1 MSQET
6 NLNVSPY
13 FDDYNEPVIGGKDN
27 NYYKVLFKPGFPVQ
41 ARELTTLQSILQ
53 NQVEQFGTH
62 FFKEGAKVIP
72 GSLSYINPFYYVQL
86 EDNFL
91 GIPIELYIDQ
101 LIGKK
106 VRGENSGVVGVVKKV
121 IKKSE
126 SERGVYTIYVD
137 FIDSNSNNFTDSL
150 FDDGENL
157 VSEESISFGST
168 FISANEGFA
177 RTIANNASGKGSAF
191 ALGSGVYFLRGYFVD
206 VKDEILILDQ
216 YSSEPSYRVGLD
228 VIEEIVSADTD
239 PYLNDNANG
248 FNNYAAPG
256 ADRLK
261 ISAILAKKPL
271 NSFDTPS
278 FVELA
283 KVENGVLTKLNNN
296 TEYNLLANELARR
309 TFDESGDYYIKS
321 FNVFVRESLNDNE
334 GNDGIYKENQL
345 TSSGLKPSEDLM
357 VYKVS
362 PGKAYVRGYEVETLS
377 PAFLDIPKTRTTR
390 NIQNQSIN
398 FNFGSTLTLN
408 NVHGSPSI
416 GINTSSTI
424 SLRNARIGINSTS
437 PSGKEI
443 GVARVYD
450 FALESGSYELENQA
464 LNRWDISL
472 YDVQTFGDLS
482 INEPI
487 TLTIPTYIKGNSSG
501 ATAFLKN
508 AVTSGIALTVYQISG
523 NFING
528 EKLTF
533 DGTNE
538 TRVSTGYTDYSIS
551 DVKSL
556 YSIVGTGNT
565 FNSDV
570 IQIPSKLIGNVTISG
585 RSGGIS
591 TITSPLISFPGIV
604 TTGNIVQYTRSN
616 FSVKSFARVEQ
627 VFTNSI
633 SISGLT
639 TVAGICDGE
648 LPASQTTVN
657 DLTLVSS
664 YLQKTN
670 NLVEESLF
678 QPLPKINIESVDLT
692 GSSIVIRKQFDV
704 TISNNSLN
712 VQSQTDE
719 VFLPFDE
726 ERYVLTRSD
735 GSTEVLTQDKFQFSA
750 GSTQLTINGLGS
762 NTSGRLIATLRK
774 SNVTSKSKRKQR
786 ISSIIIDKSK
796 YDYSGT
802 SGIGSTTVNDGLVS
816 GNYPFGTRVQDEKI
830 CLNIPDVV
838 DVYGIF
844 ESNDTSD
851 PDLSKMTIGSLDGPT
866 SKTDDLII
874 GETFTGSLSGAK
886 GLCVEKINSGQI
898 SFIYL
903 NSSTF
908 QQGEI
913 VSFEESGV
921 NGIVSTAILG
931 SKNISNDYIL
941 DKGQRLTHY
950 DYSSI
955 IRLPN
960 RKEPARKLKVVF
972 SYGYY
977 DSSDTADVTTCNSY
991 NSFDYRTEISST
1003 GGYRNTDVL
1012 DVRPR
1017 VNNFSVSE
1025 GARSPFEF
1033 DGRSFTN
1040 GNHSSKHV
1048 FASDESETLSFSY
1061 YLPRIDRIYLT
1072 KDGVF
1077 QVKYGSPSDT
1087 PQIPEEVSGSMNI
1100 ANIAIPPYVYDTKSI
1115 KIDYIEHKR
1124 YQMNDIF
1131 KLENRIKNLEYYTS
1145 LSLLENNTSTLFISD
1160 SNGQNRFKSGFF
1172 IDNFSSAGTQDNK
1185 IGVKNSVDL
1194 SNGQLRPSHY
1204 TTQLSLEIGSSS
1216 IVGLASTSI
1225 QNQDQRFISDIIGS
1239 NIRKTGSVLTLD
1251 YQDVPWLEQP
1261 YATRVENV
1269 TPFLVQLWQGNIK
1282 LEPDTDVWIDVNRL
1296 ELRDVEMEGS
1306 FFGVAE
1312 AMRAEVSSTADGS
1325 RLGIS
1330 PIIWQSW
1337 ETTGIRQDI
1346 RLDLDSSL
1354 NTSSSQSVSLGA
1366 RNTKTTSTTRDT
1378 GKFQNNRGIPTETI
1392 NTAITTQNQTTTVT
1406 QTTNLSVSGSVSL
1419 TSNLDQQ
1426 RTGER
1431 RSVREQIDTES
1442 LGDRIVSRNIISF
1455 QRSRNI
1461 EFNASKLKP
1470 NTQVYA
1476 FFDDVD
1482 VNEYCVP
1489 KLLEV
1494 SMRSGT
1500 FIVGEDVVG
1509 VMPTSQRTSSI
1520 DRRNTASNASIRFRL
1535 AVSNHKYGPYNQPSV
1550 IYSNNPYDRN
1560 NIVPSNYSSTSTILN
1575 VDTFSLQN
1583 DTQPQYS
1590 GNTRPGMILRGLTS
1604 GAQAVVTNS
1613 RLITDYQGVLLGS
1626 FFVPNGSVSG
1636 NPIFET
1642 GRSVFRLTS
1651 SSSNSRISGVITTVA
1666 EEIFYSQG
1674 DIDNTQEVTLS
1685 LRNARVRFED
1695 FSQTRTLTTS
1705 TSSSDTTTSSSTT
1718 QFSVTST
1725 NLVNASTSV
1734 QTGYRDP
1741 LAQSFNVSD
1750 PTGVFVTKVDVFFRT
1765 KDSTLPVLFYISE
1778 VNLGVPTR
1786 TIVPFTNVTVYP
1798 DQIKTSDDASA
1809 PTTIQFESP
1818 VYLEPQKEYALVLLS
1833 DSTEYTVWISRLGEF
1848 DIQTIS
1854 NQSTQVLVSTQPLL
1868 GSLFK
1873 SQNASTWDPSQYED
1887 LKFKLYRAN
1896 FVPNGSALFF
1906 NPTLPTD
1913 VSTLTSDPFDIDS
1926 RTVRIGIG
1934 TTVRDSGLSNGNT
1947 IIQAVSGAIGNLV
1960 GTAGTAKG
1968 NLKIINSGIGYTPSV
1983 GSFTFNNILLTN
1995 ISSSGRN
2002 ATANITINGGVA
2014 VAATISNGGTGY
2026 SVGDLLSVSS
2036 IGISSV
2042 GRNLRLSVSELN
2054 GINELII
2061 GDVQG
2066 EFTVGAGYTVQYI
2079 NTSGITTALNGSFG
2093 GNVLITSPEQVLFDG
2108 LHMKVLHRNH
2118 GMHSDVN
2125 QVTITDARSDV
2136 DPTTLAIDYS
2146 SSSTGDIVLSSSSNF
2161 STFEGVSIGSTNP
2174 GYISIGSEIIKY
2186 TGVSGNSLTGITREI
2201 NGTKAFSY
2209 SSGDLVYKYEL
2220 NGVSLLRI
2228 NKTHSLNDS
2237 TVSDSIGLDFYHLKI
2252 DMSSGTDTTDRQSGV
2267 GLPKLFFTK
2276 SNKFG
2281 GKEVNATYNI
2291 AFDLITPNFGVIS
2304 PKYTTVSSAVRTVSG
2319 RSIDGNEAPYE
2330 DKGFQS
2336 ISLSQSSYFDSPRV
2350 IASKINEDSRLT
2362 SLPGN
2367 KSFAMNMNLVSSE
2380 PRVSPCIDLNRTSII
2395 FTTNRVNNPVSDY
2408 VNDSRIN
2415 SYYNDPNSFI
2425 YISNPIVLKN
2435 PATAIKLLI
2444 SGSIHESNDI
2454 RALYAIQ
2461 NNESEEPIFIPFP
2474 GYSNIN
2480 SVGQKIDSSAST
2492 GLPDSFIPK
2501 NSSYEFLP
2509 TPNSFVEYEFSDD
2522 NLPNFKIFRVKL
2534 ILTST
2539 NQSYPPI
2546 IQDLRAI
2553 ALA

>member
-13 FDDYNEPVIGGKDN
+13 FDDYNEPVIGGKDS

-62 FFKEGAKVIP
+62 FFKEGSRVIP
-72 GSLSYINPFYYVQL
+72 GALSYINPFYYIQL

-91 GIPIELYIDQ
+91 GIPIELYVDQ
-101 LIGKK
+101 LVGKK
-106 VRGENSGVVGVVKKV
+106 VRGEISGVVGVVKKV
-121 IKKSE
+121 ITKSE
-126 SERGVYTIYVD
+126 SDRGICTLYVD
-137 FIDSNSNNFTDSL
+137 FVDSNVNNFTDSL

-157 VSEESISFGST
+157 VSEEAISFGST
-168 FISANEGFA
+168 FIAANEGFA
-177 RTIANNASGKGSAF
+177 RTIASSASGRGSAF

-206 VKDEILILDQ
+206 VKDEILLLDQ
-216 YSSEPSYRVGLD
+216 YSSNPSYRVGLD
-228 VIEEIVSADTD
+228 VIEEVISADLD

-261 ISAILAKKPL
+261 ISAVLSKKPL
-271 NSFDTPS
+271 DSFDTPS

-345 TSSGLKPSEDLM
+345 TSSGLQPSEDLM

-377 PAFLDIPKTRTTR
+377 SAFLDIPKTRTTR
-390 NIQNQSIN
+390 NIQNQSVN
-398 FNFGSTLTLN
+398 FNFGSTLTVN

-424 SLRNARIGINSTS
+424 SLRNNRVGIDSTS

-443 GVARVYD
+443 GIARVYD

-472 YDVQTFGDLS
+472 YDVQTYGDLS

-508 AVTSGIALTVYQISG
+508 AVSSGIALTVYQISG

-528 EKLTF
+528 EKLIF

-556 YSIVGTGNT
+556 YSIVGSGNT

-570 IQIPSKLIGNVTISG
+570 IQIPSRVIGNVTISG
-585 RSGGIS
+585 ESAGVS
-591 TITSPLISFPGIV
+591 TVTSPLISFPGIV
-604 TTGNIVQYTRSN
+604 TTGNFVQYTRPN
-616 FSVKSFARVEQ
+616 FTVKSFAKVDQ

-633 SISGLT
+633 VVSGIA
-639 TVAGICDGE
+639 TVNGICDGG
-648 LPASQTTVN
+648 LPSTETTVN
-657 DLTLVSS
+657 DLTLISS

-670 NLVEESLF
+670 NLVDESLF
-678 QPLPKINIESVDLT
+678 QPLPKINVESVDLT
-692 GSSIVIRKQFDV
+692 GSTIIVRKQFDV
-704 TISNNSLN
+704 VISDNSLN
-712 VQSQTDE
+712 VQSGTDE

-762 NTSGRLIATLRK
+762 NNSGRLIATLRK

-786 ISSIIIDKSK
+786 ISSVIISKSK
-796 YDYSGT
+796 YDS
-802 SGIGSTTVNDGLVS
+802 SGIGATTTNDGLEY
-816 GNYPFGTRVQDEKI
+816 GNYPFGTRVQDERI

-851 PDLSKMTIGSLDGPT
+851 PTLPKMTVGSLDGPT

-874 GETFTGSLSGAK
+874 GESFAGTSSGAK
-886 GLCVEKINSGQI
+886 GLYTEKISSGEI

-913 VSFEESGV
+913 ISFDESGV
-921 NGIVSTAILG
+921 NGIVSTIILG
-931 SKNISNDYIL
+931 SKNISNDFVL

-950 DYSSI
+950 DYSSLR
-955 IRLPN
+955 RLSN
-960 RKEPARKLKVVF
+960 KKEPSGKIKVVL
-972 SYGYY
+972 SHGYY
-977 DSSDTADVTTCNSY
+977 DSSDTADITTCNSY
-991 NSFDYRTEISST
+991 DSFEYGTEIASV
-1003 GGYRNTDVL
+1003 GGYRNTDII

-1017 VNNFSVSE
+1017 VNNFSVLEDS
-1025 GARSPFEF
+1025 RSPFEF

-1048 FASDESETLSFSY
+1048 LASDESETLSFNY

-1072 KDGVF
+1072 RDGVF
-1077 QVKYGSPSDT
+1077 QVKYGAPSDT
-1087 PQIPEEVSGSMNI
+1087 PQIPEEVSGALNV
-1100 ANIAIPPYVYDTKSI
+1100 ANIAIPPYVYDTRNVRV
-1115 KIDYIEHKR
+1115 DYVEHKR

-1131 KLENRIKNLEYYTS
+1131 RLENRIKNLEYYTS
-1145 LSLLENNTSTLFISD
+1145 LSLLETNTSSLFISD

-1194 SNGQLRPSHY
+1194 SKGQLRPSHY

-1251 YQDVPWLEQP
+1251 YQEVPWLEQP

-1269 TPFLVQLWQGNIK
+1269 TPFLVQLWQGTIR

-1306 FFGVAE
+1306 FLGVAE
-1312 AMRAEVSSTADGS
+1312 AMRAEVSTRADGS

-1337 ETTGIRQDI
+1337 ETTGVRQNI
-1346 RLDLDSSL
+1346 RLDLDASL
-1354 NTSSSQSVSLGA
+1354 NTSSSTDVSLG
-1366 RNTKTTSTTRDT
+1366 RQRTLSSSSTRDV
-1378 GKFQNNRGIPTETI
+1378 GAFEDGRGIPTET
-1392 NTAITTQNQTTTVT
+1392 TTTSITTQSQTTTVT
-1406 QTTNLSVSGSVSL
+1406 QTTDLSVSGSVSL
-1419 TSNLDQQ
+1419 STNLDQQ

-1431 RSVREQIDTES
+1431 RTVREQINTES
-1442 LGDRIVSRNIISF
+1442 LGDRIVSRNIIAF

-1494 SMRSGT
+1494 SMSSGT
-1500 FIVGEDVVG
+1500 FLVGEDVVG
-1509 VMPTSQRTSSI
+1509 VMPTSERTSSI
-1520 DRRNTASNASIRFRL
+1520 DRRGNGSNQQIRFRL
-1535 AVSNHKYGPYNQPSV
+1535 AVSNHKYGPFNSPSV
-1550 IYSNNPYDRN
+1550 VYTNNPYDRN
-1560 NIVPSNYSSTSTILN
+1560 NTVPSVYSSTSNILN
-1575 VDTFSLQN
+1575 IDTFSLQN
-1583 DTQPQYS
+1583 DIQPQYS
-1590 GNTRPGMILRGLTS
+1590 GNIRPGMILRGLTS
-1604 GAQAVVTNS
+1604 GAQATVTDN
-1613 RLITDYQGVLLGS
+1613 RLIADYQGVLLGS
-1626 FFVPNGSVSG
+1626 FFVPNGSISG

-1651 SSSNSRISGVITTVA
+1651 SSSNSRIPGVITTVA

-1685 LRNARVRFED
+1685 LRNARVSFED
-1695 FSQTRTLTTS
+1695 FSQTRTLTSS
-1705 TSSSDTTTSSSTT
+1705 TSSSDTATASTT
-1718 QFSVTST
+1718 TEFAITST
-1725 NLVNASTSV
+1725 NVTGANTSV
-1734 QTGYRDP
+1734 DSGYRDP
-1741 LAQSFNVSD
+1741 LAQTFRVSD
-1750 PTGVFVTKVDVFFRT
+1750 PTGVFVTKIDLFFRT
-1765 KDSTLPVLFYISE
+1765 KDSTLPILFYISE
-1778 VNLGVPTR
+1778 VDLGVPNK
-1786 TIVPFTNVTVYP
+1786 TIVPFTQVTVYP
-1798 DQIKTSDDASA
+1798 DQISTSDDATSA
-1809 PTTIQFESP
+1809 TTIEFESP
-1818 VYLEPQKEYALVLLS
+1818 VYLESQKEYAIVLAS

-1848 DIQTIS
+1848 DVQTIS

-1887 LKFKLYRAN
+1887 LKFKLYRAD
-1896 FVPNGSALFF
+1896 FVPSGSTLFF
-1906 NPTLPTD
+1906 NPPLPTD
-1913 VSTLTSDPFDIDS
+1913 VSNLTSDPFDINS

-1934 TTVRDSGLSNGNT
+1934 TTVRDSDLTNGNT
-1947 IIQAVSGAIGNLV
+1947 IIQAISGATGNLV
-1960 GTAGTAKG
+1960 GTAGTIKG
-1968 NLKIINSGIGYTPSV
+1968 DLTIINSGIGYTPST
-1983 GSFTFNNILLTN
+1983 GSYTFNNISLTN
-1995 ISSSGRN
+1995 INSSGKN

-2026 SVGDLLSVSS
+2026 SVGEILSVSS

-2054 GINELII
+2054 GINELVIQ
-2061 GDVQG
+2061 DVQG
-2066 EFTVGAGYTVQYI
+2066 EFVVGAGYTVQYV
-2079 NTSGITTALNGSFG
+2079 NNSGLTTALNGNFG
-2093 GNVLITSPEQVLFDG
+2093 GNVLVTSPEEILSDG
-2108 LHMKVLHRNH
+2108 SHIKVLHRNH
-2118 GMHSDVN
+2118 GMHSNVN
-2125 QVTITDARSDV
+2125 QVIVTGAKSNV
-2136 DPTTLAIDYS
+2136 DPTTLASDYS
-2146 SSSTGDIVLSSSSNF
+2146 TSSTGDIILSSASNF
-2161 STFEGVSIGSTNP
+2161 STFEGVSVGSTNP
-2174 GYISIGSEIIKY
+2174 GYISIANEVIKY

-2201 NGTKAFSY
+2201 DGTKAFSY
-2209 SSGDLVYKYEL
+2209 NIGDLVYKYEL

-2228 NKTHSLNDS
+2228 NKNHLLSDS
-2237 TVSDSIGLDFYHLKI
+2237 TVAESIGLDYYNLKV
-2252 DMSSGTDTTDRQSGV
+2252 DMSSSTNTTDRESGV
-2267 GLPKLFFTK
+2267 SLPKLFFTR

-2281 GKEVNATYNI
+2281 GKDVNATYNVT
-2291 AFDLITPNFGVIS
+2291 FDLITPNFGIIS
-2304 PKYTTVSSAVRTVSG
+2304 PKYTTISSAVRTVSG
-2319 RSIDGNEAPYE
+2319 KSIDGNEAPFE

-2350 IASKINEDSRLT
+2350 VASKVNEDSRLT
-2362 SLPGN
+2362 NLPGN
-2367 KSFAMNMNLVSSE
+2367 KSFTMNINLLSSE
-2380 PRVSPCIDLNRTSII
+2380 PRVSPCVDLNKTSIV
-2395 FTTNRVNNPVSDY
+2395 FTTNRVNNPISDY
-2408 VNDSRIN
+2408 ANDPRVNE
-2415 SYYNDPNSFI
+2415 YYNDPNAFI
-2425 YISNPIVLKN
+2425 YISKPISLKN
-2435 PATAIKLLI
+2435 PATAIKVLV

-2454 RALYAIQ
+2454 RAFYALQ
-2461 NNESEEPIFIPFP
+2461 NNTSEDPIFIPFP
-2474 GYSNIN
+2474 GYGNLN
-2480 SVGQKIDSSAST
+2480 SIGQKIDSSAST
-2492 GLPDSFIPK
+2492 GLPDTLISR

-2539 NQSYPPI
+2539 NQAHPPI
-2546 IQDLRAI
+2546 IQDLRAF